1 MQTWLTHSKLA
12 FLSVIFLLFF
22 AYTNVFSSQ
31 SVAEVKTPAQF
42 FVTANETDVS
52 AQAFAVFD
60 AQSGEVL
67 LAENTDS
74 ILPIA
79 SVTKLITAA
88 ALVKNTDLTQT
99 GTVTI
104 TDVLTLGEAGQ
115 LTAGDVYSY
124 RELLFPLLLE
134 SSNDAAAFFERE
146 TKGGVVKEMNQLALN
161 LGMKETSFTDASGLN
176 DSNVS
181 TVDNLVT
188 FLTYLVEEEPYILDI
203 TTLKQYVGPYSGHL
217 NNNPVIG
224 SDYQGGKH
232 GYTVAADRTLV
243 ALFEEDFGSE
253 KRTLGYVLLGSEDLA
268 EDTTKLR
275 NFVAKEVTFK

>member
-1 MQTWLTHSKLA
+1 MQTWLTHPKLA
-12 FLSVIFLLFF
+12 FLGVIFLLLF

-31 SVAEVKTPAQF
+31 PVATVAASPQF
-42 FVTANETDVS
+42 FVTATESNVS
-52 AQAFAVFD
+52 AQAFAIFD
-60 AQSGEVL
+60 VESGEVL
-67 LAENTDS
+67 LAENTDAV
-74 ILPIA
+74 LPIA

-88 ALVKNTDLTQT
+88 TLVKNTDLTET
-99 GTVTI
+99 GTVTMA
-104 TDVLTLGEAGQ
+104 DVLTLGEAGQ

-124 RELLFPLLLE
+124 RDLLFPLLLE

-146 TKGGVVKEMNQLALN
+146 TKGEVVKEMNQLAAA
-161 LGMKETSFTDASGLN
+161 LGMEETSFTDASGLN

-181 TVDNLVT
+181 TVADLMT
-188 FLTYLVEEEPYILDI
+188 FLTYLVEEEPYVLDI

-232 GYTVAADRTLV
+232 GYTVAANRTLV
-243 ALFEEDFGSE
+243 ALFEEDFGE
-253 KRTLGYVLLGSEDLA
+253 DKRTLGYVLLGSEDLA
-268 EDTTKLR
+268 ADTTKLR